1 MSKRRRWHRLP
12 PATVVDLDGLADA
25 VDPGK
30 LTAGQFVQLME
41 VLHMLGD
48 AGTGVELSG
57 MRTETFLRFLGRASR
72 DQLDELT
79 AHLELRPVVFDELFR
94 RMADHLSLER
104 AGGIRAVIHWR
115 FTGRDGEDRFETVI
129 SGGRCTTG
137 PEPTA
142 DPRVTITIDPVDFLR
157 ALTGAATLPMLF
169 LSGRVKVKGD
179 IAFASGLISY
189 FDLPDL

>member
-1 MSKRRRWHRLP
+1 M
-12 PATVVDLDGLADA
+12 VDLDGLADA

-30 LTAGQFVQLME
+30 LTAEQFVQLIE

-57 MRTETFLRFLGRASR
+57 MRTATFLRFLGRASR
-72 DQLDELT
+72 EQLSELT
-79 AHLELRPVVFDELFR
+79 AHPELRPMLFAELFR
-94 RMADHLSLER
+94 RMAVHLSLER
-104 AGGIRAVIHWR
+104 AGSVRAVIHWR
-115 FTGRDGEDRFETVI
+115 FTARDGEDRFETVI
-129 SGGRCTTG
+129 AGGRCLTG

-157 ALTGAATLPMLF
+157 AITGATTLPMLF

-179 IAFASGLISY
+179 IAFAAGLTSY
-189 FDLPDL
+189 FDLP